1 MRHFVLVALL
11 AVASLA
17 AQAQSPVDPLS
28 RCLAD
33 NTSGRERKELA
44 RWVFFAIAA
53 HPEIKQYAVATV
65 SQATDEANRALA
77 KTVTRLLTESC
88 LKQTQDAMKQGGTRA
103 IQIAFQALGQ
113 LAMQEI
119 MSSADVMAAMSSFE
133 KHLDQS
139 KFNDA
144 FGKK

>member
-11 AVASLA
+11 VVASLA
-17 AQAQSPVDPLS
+17 AHAQSPEQPLS

-53 HPEIKQYAVATV
+53 HPEIKQYAAGSVP
-65 SQATDEANRALA
+65 QATDEANRVIGKL
-77 KTVTRLLTESC
+77 VTRLLTESC
-88 LKQTQDAMKQGGTRA
+88 SKQTQDAIKQGGSRA

-133 KHLDQS
+133 KHLDRS